1 MDFCFKSLLTKQVTI
16 FAMWVCPP
24 LDFSLK
30 QIMELSKDIEVRD
43 RVISCFPAGGLPPLR
58 VGHRYAGAGVKR
70 VCVSC
75 MSGTFCG
82 VFCNLLASR
91 YILSNYPLQTYTS
104 PSSCSNAGMGLFR
117 GPVWLELLG
126 KPISSDL
133 PGVCNHPPL
142 LRWAMYFAFWSCHC
156 VLVLKKFL
164 LCLIFWLFWSRWIPL
179 FSHFQWEVM
188 TFFFFL
194 MP

>member
-24 LDFSLK
+24 LDFSLE
-30 QIMELSKDIEVRD
+30 QITELSKGIEVRD
-43 RVISCFPAGGLPPLR
+43 CVISRFPAGGLSPLK

-70 VCVSC
+70 VYVSC
-75 MSGTFCG
+75 MSGMFCG

-91 YILSNYPLQTYTS
+91 YIPTTALQTYTS

-117 GPVWLELLG
+117 GLVWLELLR

-133 PGVCNHPPL
+133 WG
-142 LRWAMYFAFWSCHC
+142 M
-156 VLVLKKFL
+156 
-164 LCLIFWLFWSRWIPL
+164 
-179 FSHFQWEVM
+179 
-188 TFFFFL
+188 
-194 MP
+194 